1 MIKNIDNIANSLKLA
16 DDASRTAGRTL
27 EAATKAGAD
36 AATIRNLTKQLD
48 NANQLRASKQLEVN
62 SLTKSDFIKSTD
74 SPAVAV
80 EKNTFLNNATDW
92 IKNNPGYTI
101 LGVSAVGLAAY
112 CFTTG
117 SSLSEA
123 ASALAGSA
131 GNAAGSAVGAA
142 FSGIMSAVNS
152 FISSATG
159 IPIEYVKYIWY
170 VIGAILIYLI
180 LRRIKNFFSDLFTNE
195 Y

>member
-1 MIKNIDNIANSLKLA
+1 MSKNIFKNVPEIVDDTQRAVLEVKAASDALAASKKTGEGFAKIRDLTNKL
-16 DDASRTAGRTL
+16 DDSKKIL
-27 EAATKAGAD
+27 S
-36 AATIRNLTKQLD
+36 
-48 NANQLRASKQLEVN
+48 SKQLEVN

-92 IKNNPGYTI
+92 MKNNPGYTI

-117 SSLSEA
+117 SSLSDA

-152 FISSATG
+152 FIS
-159 IPIEYVKYIWY
+159 
-170 VIGAILIYLI
+170 L
-180 LRRIKNFFSDLFTNE
+180 
-195 Y
+195 